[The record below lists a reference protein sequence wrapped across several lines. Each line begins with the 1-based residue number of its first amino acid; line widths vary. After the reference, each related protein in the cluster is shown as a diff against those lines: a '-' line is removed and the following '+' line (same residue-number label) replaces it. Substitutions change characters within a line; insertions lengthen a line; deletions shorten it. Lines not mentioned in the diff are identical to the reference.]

1 VSCLKVTSGMRVSQV
16 LAQSDILMVIL
27 TKASG
32 RTSYRKETE
41 KCFIRMDAY
50 IQAHGNKANAT
61 AKER

>member
-1 VSCLKVTSGMRVSQV
+1 M

-32 RTSYRKETE
+32 RTSYSKETE

-61 AKER
+61 SKEK